1 MNKILA
7 TAVASLAF
15 IGAAYAAQI
24 EGVVQ
29 SIDTATRAITLE
41 DGKVYVVPEALSVE
55 GLAAGSKVKVTVDDT
70 NGTVTAIEA
79 AAS

>member
-1 MNKILA
+1 M
-7 TAVASLAF
+7 
-15 IGAAYAAQI
+15 
-24 EGVVQ
+24 VQ
-29 SIDTATRAITLE
+29 SIDTATRSITLE

-55 GLAAGSKVKVTVDDT
+55 GLAAGSKVKVTVDDA